1 MNKAH
6 AVPSRD
12 STPSPLRRARGEA
25 VENKLRE
32 EALLQKQ
39 RNLAAGV
46 GASKP
51 RSFSISQEV
60 EQQFVVIEE
69 ANTASEMRRVVV
81 PSVQQYE
88 QAGQATTQPLNLPLV
103 PTTQDKTMIERNKT
117 AAVVAV

>member
-25 VENKLRE
+25 KENKLRE
-32 EALLQKQ
+32 EALLHKQ

-46 GASKP
+46 GASKL

-81 PSVQQYE
+81 P
-88 QAGQATTQPLNLPLV
+88 
-103 PTTQDKTMIERNKT
+103 
-117 AAVVAV
+117 